1 MLINRLSL
9 EVIAGLAT
17 RSFPTI
23 RYIIV
28 YLVEEVFHGAIVQD
42 SAGQAGP

>member
-9 EVIAGLAT
+9 EVIASLAT
-17 RSFPTI
+17 RSFPTT
-23 RYIIV
+23 RYIMF
-28 YLVEEVFHGAIVQD
+28 YLAEEVFHGAIVQD

>member
-1 MLINRLSL
+1 MINKLSL
-9 EVIAGLAT
+9 EVIASLAT
-17 RSFPTI
+17 RSFPTF

-42 SAGQAGP
+42 SAGQVGP